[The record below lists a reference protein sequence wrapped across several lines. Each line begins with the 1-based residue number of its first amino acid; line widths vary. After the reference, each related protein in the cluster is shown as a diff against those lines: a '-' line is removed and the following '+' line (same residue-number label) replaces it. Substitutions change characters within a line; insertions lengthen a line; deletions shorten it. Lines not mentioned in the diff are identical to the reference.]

1 MGRLQQLLTAM
12 AVLLLVCPGCSKDDP
27 ADDDDTTAAA
37 DDDAVDDDDD
47 DDSGSADDDDDVL
60 AEDVATPDGGMP
72 VGTSGVQVGLR
83 AQAENDGETLV
94 SAPAE
99 VTLTEPV
106 EELPSPAVV
115 GGEPPDASAIHGIGD
130 TLLQEVSP

>member
-1 MGRLQQLLTAM
+1 MGRIQQLLA
-12 AVLLLVCPGCSKDDP
+12 AVAGLLLVCPGCSKDDP
-27 ADDDDTTAAA
+27 ADDDDTTAAG
-37 DDDAVDDDDD
+37 DDDAGADDD
-47 DDSGSADDDDDVL
+47 DDSGSADDDDDAL
-60 AEDVATPDGGMP
+60 SEDVATPDGGMP

-83 AQAENDGETLV
+83 AQAENDGEILV
-94 SAPAE
+94 SAPVE
-99 VTLTEPV
+99 VTLTDPV